1 MRYEHYTVVIEPD
14 EEEPQR
20 YNVHVPALPGCLT
33 YGESIDDALANAV
46 EAIQGYVA
54 TVVSLGAD
62 VPIERHPSIAA
73 TIAVPLVD
81 VPRQLES
88 EDRHGRGRIIA
99 TRIRPHLRRHPGP
112 PGRTH
117 PIRLRRQQT
126 QTCRLR
132 KCRPSSGLR
141 VARSSAPRVAGEICN
156 KGGVVSVPVLG
167 ARSLPIGTIEGTV
180 DTTGMTVSRVR
191 AKDV

>member
-54 TVVSLGAD
+54 TVVSLGAE

-73 TIAVPLVD
+73 TIAVPLID
-81 VPRQLES
+81 VPEQLKT
-88 EDRHGRGRIIA
+88 GA
-99 TRIRPHLRRHPGP
+99 LT
-112 PGRTH
+112 
-117 PIRLRRQQT
+117 
-126 QTCRLR
+126 
-132 KCRPSSGLR
+132 
-141 VARSSAPRVAGEICN
+141 AAAG
-156 KGGVVSVPVLG
+156 
-167 ARSLPIGTIEGTV
+167 
-180 DTTGMTVSRVR
+180 
-191 AKDV
+191 